1 MTLDLLIDQF
11 LNYLTVEIGLS
22 KNTLEAYGHDLRLWA
37 EYLQGEKNRTPLLC
51 KEGMGEVERRRSS
64 LSGSLPHP
72 ASPYK
77 GEEFDIS
84 KVTPEMILHFLIRR
98 KNQKVNSRTL
108 ARNLTVLR
116 SFFQFLYREKIIP
129 LDITQNMDLPKIH
142 RKLPYV
148 LSGME
153 IDRLLSAPELTDP
166 AGLRDKAMLELLYAT
181 GLRVSELVGLK
192 MIHLHMA
199 EGYLLA
205 YGKGAKERVVPI
217 GSSAVKAIKVYLAD
231 GRPKLVKER
240 ESPYVFVNNRAKR
253 LSRQAFWMN
262 LRKYGLKK
270 GIKTHLS
277 PHVLRHSF
285 ATHLLEGGADLRSVQ
300 VMLGHA
306 DISTTQIY
314 THVSRKRLIEIHEKF
329 HPRG

>member
-1 MTLDLLIDQF
+1 MSLDSLIDQF
-11 LNYLTVEIGLS
+11 LNYLTVEKGLS

-37 EYLQGEKNRTPLLC
+37 EYLQGKSAGESSKFKVQSSKNPDPVEISSITPQ
-51 KEGMGEVERRRSS
+51 
-64 LSGSLPHP
+64 
-72 ASPYK
+72 
-77 GEEFDIS
+77 
-84 KVTPEMILHFLIRR
+84 TILHFLIGR
-98 KNQKVNSRTL
+98 KNQKVNSRTMS
-108 ARNLTVLR
+108 RNLTAIR
-116 SFFQFLYREKIIP
+116 SLFQFLTSEKIVP
-129 LDITQNMDLPKIH
+129 VDITQNMDLPKIH
-142 RKLPYV
+142 RKLPHV
-148 LSGME
+148 LTVLE
-153 IDRLLSAPELTDP
+153 IDRLLSAPEADDA
-166 AGLRDKAMLELLYAT
+166 AGLRDKAMLELLYAA

-192 MIHLHMA
+192 MMHLHLA

-205 YGKGAKERVVPI
+205 YGKGSKERVVPI
-217 GSSAVKAIKVYLAD
+217 GTSAVKAIRVYLTD
-231 GRPKLVKER
+231 GRSKLLKER
-240 ESPYVFVNNRAKR
+240 ESPFVFVNRRAKK
-253 LSRQAFWMN
+253 LSRQAFWMT

-270 GIKTHLS
+270 GIKTRLS